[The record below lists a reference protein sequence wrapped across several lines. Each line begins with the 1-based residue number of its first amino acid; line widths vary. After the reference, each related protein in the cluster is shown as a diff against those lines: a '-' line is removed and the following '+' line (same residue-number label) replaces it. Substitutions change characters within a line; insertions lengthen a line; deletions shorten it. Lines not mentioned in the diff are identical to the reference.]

1 MHVRPQNLEDACRLL
16 ASDRFR
22 IVAGGTDVFGATTS
36 DRVGPL
42 LDISRIERLKGI
54 RTDDGCVRIGAAVT
68 WSQLR
73 DADLPPYMASL
84 KQASALIGSLQ
95 IQNRG
100 TIGGNICH
108 GSPAADG
115 IPPLLTLDAVVEI
128 ISARSRRQLALQ
140 QFLQQDAGLRLADD
154 ELLEAVRIPLR
165 PNATSAFIKLGRRN
179 DVTIAVVSAAA
190 TIDWSAEGTAQA
202 VNISV
207 GAASRVPAR
216 LHRLE
221 RRLVGSHYRDFE
233 PFVGADDIEDL
244 SPISDIRASA
254 QYRLHAAGVLVRRS
268 LQRAAEE
275 YAHGHDRQR
284 QG

>member
-1 MHVRPQNLEDACRLL
+1 MYVRPQNLEDACRLL
-16 ASDRFR
+16 ASGPFR
-22 IVAGGTDVFGATTS
+22 IVAGGTDVLGATTS

-42 LDISRIERLKGI
+42 LDISRIGCLKGI
-54 RTDDGCVRIGAAVT
+54 RVDGRCIRIGAAVT

-73 DADLPPYMASL
+73 DADLPRHMASL
-84 KQASALIGSLQ
+84 KQASAMIGSLQ

-115 IPPLLTLDAVVEI
+115 IPPLLALDAVVEI
-128 ISARSRRQLALQ
+128 IAARSRRQMALQ

-154 ELLEAVRIPLR
+154 ELLAAVRIPLR
-165 PNATSAFIKLGRRN
+165 SNATSAFIKLGRRN

-190 TIDWSAEGTAQA
+190 MIDWSAEGVAQM

-207 GAASRVPAR
+207 GAASKVPER
-216 LHRLE
+216 LRGLE
-221 RRLVGSHYRDFE
+221 RRLIGSHCRDFE
-233 PFVGADDIEDL
+233 PLVDDDDIGVL

-254 QYRLHAAGVLVRRS
+254 QYRLHAAGVIVRRS

-275 YAHGHDRQR
+275 YIHGHGRKQ